1 MRGALLALASVLLLA
16 QDGVRAGACRSGR
29 LVGTTDALRRYELP
43 PGPFEWKLAPRTEAG
58 EERGF
63 DLTFPSAVTGEI
75 EENNTV
81 WCRVWMP
88 KESAPT
94 PRPAVVMLHYL
105 KGTFKPMEAAGLWFA
120 SKGFVAVLVYMPHY
134 GRRRAADPKK
144 RSFMISDDLDSTL
157 ANFRQAVLD
166 IRRTGDWLRS
176 QKGIDPTRVGLFG
189 VSLGAVVG
197 ALVAGV
203 EPRFTRT
210 VLVAGGGDLAAMVLH
225 ESRETREMR
234 QRLLDGGWTAEKL
247 NPILEPI
254 EPLTFA
260 GRVDPGSVLLINA
273 ENDDV
278 IPKECTDRLRDAMGG
293 PRITWIKANHYSIAF
308 ALPQILS
315 QSAEHLAARPLW

>member
-1 MRGALLALASVLLLA
+1 MRGALFALATILLLP
-16 QDGVRAGACRSGR
+16 QDGIRTGVSTSGR
-29 LVGTTDALRRYELP
+29 LVGRTEALSRYELP
-43 PGPFEWKLAPRTEAG
+43 PGPFEWKLTPRTDAP
-58 EERGF
+58 EERSF
-63 DLTFPSAVTGEI
+63 DLTFPSAVKGEI

-88 KESAPT
+88 KETAPT

-105 KGTFKPMEAAGLWFA
+105 KGTFKPMEAAGLYFA
-120 SKGFVAVLVYMPHY
+120 AKGFVAVLVYMPHY
-134 GRRRAADPKK
+134 GRRRAADPEK
-144 RSFMISDDLDSTL
+144 RSFMISEDLDSTL

-166 IRRTGDWLRS
+166 IRRTADWLRS
-176 QKGIDPTRVGLFG
+176 QKGIDPTRIGLFG
-189 VSLGAVVG
+189 VSLGGVVG

-210 VLVAGGGDLAAMVLH
+210 VLVVGGGDLPAMVLH

-247 NPILEPI
+247 KPILAPI

-278 IPKECTDRLRDAMGG
+278 IPRECTEQLWKAMGG
-293 PRITWIKANHYSIAF
+293 PRINWIKANHYSIAL
-308 ALPQILS
+308 ALPQILN
-315 QSAEHLAARPLW
+315 QSAEHLAARPAW

>member
-1 MRGALLALASVLLLA
+1 MRGALFALVSVLLLP
-16 QDGVRAGACRSGR
+16 QDGIRTGVSKSGR
-29 LVGTTDALRRYELP
+29 LVGRTEALSRYEIP
-43 PGPFEWKLAPRTEAG
+43 PGPFEWKLTPRTDPP
-58 EERGF
+58 EERAF
-63 DLTFPSAVTGEI
+63 DLTFPSAVKGDI

-88 KESAPT
+88 KETAPT

-105 KGTFKPMEAAGLWFA
+105 KGTFKPMEAAGLFFA
-120 SKGFVAVLVYMPHY
+120 AKGFVAVLVYMPHY
-134 GRRRAADPKK
+134 GRRRAADPEK
-144 RSFMISDDLDSTL
+144 RSFMISEDLDSTL

-176 QKGIDPTRVGLFG
+176 QKGIDPTRIGLFG
-189 VSLGAVVG
+189 VSLGGVVG

-210 VLVAGGGDLAAMVLH
+210 VLVVGGGDLPAMVLH

-247 NPILEPI
+247 KPILEPI

-278 IPKECTDRLRDAMGG
+278 IPKECTERLWIAMGG
-293 PRITWIKANHYSIAF
+293 PRINWIKANHYSIAF
-308 ALPQILS
+308 ALPQILN
-315 QSAEHLAARPLW
+315 QSAEHLAARPTW